1 MLHLNRFYTIHFL
14 NKEKF
19 MDASVASHGIW
30 GLVIQSDFVS
40 KTVLLL
46 LFVMSVL
53 SWAIALYKFILFR
66 IKETQCKQVL
76 DEIKACNNLLE
87 VAHLGKKHAKTLPG
101 YILIELLAHIKQ
113 AKDAGAVDMYQ
124 VYSDQILDEVMYQEE
139 SYTPVLS
146 VSSAVATLLGLFGT
160 IWGLIHAFIRI
171 SEKQS
176 ADIATVA
183 PGIAEALI
191 TTVAGL
197 MVAIPALAFLHFI
210 NVKTRDLEH
219 QLAILCDKVTNI
231 ARLTSLKPAQKDV
244 TNTTEDNTA
253 QDQSSIS

>member
-1 MLHLNRFYTIHFL
+1 MN
-14 NKEKF
+14 
-19 MDASVASHGIW
+19 ASIGSHGMW
-30 GLVIQSDFVS
+30 GLVAQSDFVS
-40 KTVLLL
+40 KVVLFT
-46 LFVMSVL
+46 LFIMSVM

-76 DEIKACNNLLE
+76 EELRACNNLLE

-101 YILIELLAHIKQ
+101 YVLVELLAHIKQ
-113 AKDAGAVDMYQ
+113 AKDVGSSDMLQ

-139 SYTPVLS
+139 AYTPVLS

-160 IWGLIHAFIRI
+160 IWGLIHSFIRI

-197 MVAIPALAFLHFI
+197 MVAIPSLIFLHFV
-210 NVKTRDLEH
+210 NVKIRDLEH
-219 QLAILCDKVTNI
+219 RLTMLCDTVTNI
-231 ARLTSLKPAQKDV
+231 ARVSGIKPAHKDISESV
-244 TNTTEDNTA
+244 QDTDT
-253 QDQSSIS
+253 QDQTPLS